1 MFSPRPRAWILVC
14 CATALACA
22 LGPGCATKA
31 PSQPSYR
38 FFTRPEP
45 ERDPWYEKVAQ
56 WQRREREDLAGATLA
71 DAAAVRQA
79 GPYSGLLRVTM
90 GRWESHQRLA
100 LAKRLAEW
108 AQAESRRHYRF
119 DPITSQADDPWPT
132 TKDLLDTNGDD
143 CDGLDLIAYKLLRE
157 FGFPPDKLFRAIVRR
172 DRDGA
177 NHMVTL
183 WFEDR
188 DDPWVIDAIG
198 AVSGSVRRFSEL
210 VGWTPTKVFN
220 EREQYTPTQLRRLDD
235 VARAGS
241 PDQKAPTGE

>member
-1 MFSPRPRAWILVC
+1 MFLPRPQTPILAC
-14 CATALACA
+14 CAIALACV
-22 LGPGCATKA
+22 LGLGCASMA
-31 PSQPSYR
+31 PSQSRYR
-38 FFTRPEP
+38 FFTQPEP
-45 ERDPWYEKVAQ
+45 ERDPWYEKVAR
-56 WQRREREDLAGATLA
+56 WQEREREDLPGATLA
-71 DAAAVRQA
+71 DAAAVREA
-79 GPYSGLLRVTM
+79 GPYSRLLRIKM

-100 LAKRLAEW
+100 LAKQLAKW

-143 CDGLDLIAYKLLRE
+143 CDGLDLIAYKLMRE
-157 FGFPPDKLFRAIVRR
+157 FGFPSDRLFRAIVRR

-198 AVSGSVRRFSEL
+198 AATSSVRRFSNL
-210 VGWTPTKVFN
+210 PGWTPTKVFN
-220 EREQYTPTQLRRLDD
+220 EREQYTPRRLQRLDT
-235 VARAGS
+235 VAQTGS
-241 PDQKAPTGE
+241 PQ